1 MQDKIDNQLWEL
13 QRATN
18 RYKGTDPLA
27 DWVLYAVSRHIC
39 SGKATRA
46 FEKAFSEFNPDNFTD
61 LIKKCLNGD
70 KSDEGIIKTCKK
82 TFSN

>member
-1 MQDKIDNQLWEL
+1 MQDKIDKQLWEL

-18 RYKGTDPLA
+18 RYKSIDPLA
-27 DWVLYAVSRHIC
+27 DWVLYAISRYIC

-46 FEKAFSEFNPDNFTD
+46 FEKAFTEFNTDNFTD

-70 KSDEGIIKTCKK
+70 KSDEAIIKACKK
-82 TFSN
+82 VIMC